1 MNPSSSMCR
10 LALAAMMLG
19 LPALL
24 PRAEAQVQPTVPSSS
39 VPSTR
44 LFHIAAE
51 RFSREP
57 SGQGRLERGWLDASG
72 GFTVHSIHPTVLAP
86 TMPEN
91 ALGKRLIFTEAWH
104 ALGELGPTARAN
116 FRLKPPETAIVIA
129 GLLYFEVEPHP
140 EARPD
145 AGLLVN
151 VSNRGYVEPGRPLTA
166 GFVVT
171 EQSRRVLIRGIGPA
185 LAPFQVTQPLPD
197 PVLTLFRGTDPLG
210 ENDTWGS
217 TPDPTALAARFAQVG
232 AFALP
237 ADSLD
242 AALVVVLP
250 PGAYTAQV
258 RSADTRGGEALVEV
272 YVIP

>member
-1 MNPSSSMCR
+1 MSYCLKNDASRVLAREAAKSHSMNPSHFDVSSRAGRHDAGPSRPPSLAPRRKCSQPCR
-10 LALAAMMLG
+10 
-19 LPALL
+19 
-24 PRAEAQVQPTVPSSS
+24 SSS

-44 LFHIAAE
+44 LFQIAAE

-57 SGQGRLERGWLDASG
+57 SGQGRLERGWLDATG

-171 EQSRRVLIRGIGPA
+171 EQARRVLIRGIGPA
-185 LAPFQVTQPLPD
+185 L
-197 PVLTLFRGTDPLG
+197 
-210 ENDTWGS
+210 GS
-217 TPDPTALAARFAQVG
+217 VPGGAA
-232 AFALP
+232 
-237 ADSLD
+237 
-242 AALVVVLP
+242 AA
-250 PGAYTAQV
+250 
-258 RSADTRGGEALVEV
+258 
-272 YVIP
+272 